1 MLVPA
6 KESQIE
12 VVPFFHKMAFL
23 ILAKVGD
30 ENPKA
35 VLATTILSYSVSS
48 VVTGAVFFV
57 LGKCKLGA
65 LVGFFPRKIIS
76 CVPLPP
82 RSIVFEDARCARL
95 SQITQK
101 PLPIKHC

>member
-1 MLVPA
+1 MVEHT
-6 KESQIE
+6 KKSQIE

-35 VLATTILSYSVSS
+35 VLATTILSYSISS
-48 VVTGAVFFV
+48 VVTGAVFFI

-65 LVGFFPRKIIS
+65 LVGFFPRKPIFQCS
-76 CVPLPP
+76 ETQHPLH
-82 RSIVFEDARCARL
+82 L
-95 SQITQK
+95 K
-101 PLPIKHC
+101 